1 MGLFRST
8 KLFCDVAPYSDT
20 VANSLMD
27 MKLMG
32 LNYLQEIGIFQLR
45 KEICLRRF

>member
-1 MGLFRST
+1 
-8 KLFCDVAPYSDT
+8 
-20 VANSLMD
+20 MD